1 MDSEEET
8 KSEISHVRKKS
19 AMKGS
24 GHARNMSA
32 GTDLSVRFANDSD
45 DDASSIMEGFQH
57 K

>member
-1 MDSEEET
+1 MDDEEET
-8 KSEISHVRKKS
+8 KSEIVHLRKKS

-32 GTDLSVRFANDSD
+32 GTDLSVRFAGDSD

>member
-1 MDSEEET
+1 MNGEEDTRSEV
-8 KSEISHVRKKS
+8 SHLRKKS

-24 GHARNMSA
+24 GHSRNMSA